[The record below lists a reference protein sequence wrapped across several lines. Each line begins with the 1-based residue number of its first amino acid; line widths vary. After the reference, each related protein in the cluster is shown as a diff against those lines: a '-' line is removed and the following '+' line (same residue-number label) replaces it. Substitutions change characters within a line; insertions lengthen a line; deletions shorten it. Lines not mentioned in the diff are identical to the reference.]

1 MCDIGFEKTKGRGG
15 TVNRM
20 QKEPSKG
27 LFKKDLLRNF
37 AKFTTKLS
45 LQKGFLKKCFEK
57 FCKIHNKTSVPEF
70 LFRYFIENFVKLRT
84 PSLRNSTRRLL
95 LIIAVS
101 IVAREYWQMKM

>member
-20 QKEPSKG
+20 KKEPSEG

-45 LQKGFLKKCFEK
+45 LQKGFLKKMF
-57 FCKIHNKTSVPEF
+57 
-70 LFRYFIENFVKLRT
+70 
-84 PSLRNSTRRLL
+84 
-95 LIIAVS
+95 
-101 IVAREYWQMKM
+101 